1 MIRDSVLVSFIIHT
15 SPISFTC
22 AIALGRCSVSLS
34 LSRLWVRGYVKESD
48 LHRFNTN
55 SIYFFRLNTTKKIE
69 KRYIKYVSI
78 IYNRIVMRK
87 SMRNNRLAKIIK
99 NVLVGQ
105 VLYTILLI
113 FAHDF
118 TPRPIFLHMILL
130 LGGPNTDFWIW
141 FYSSVQWFV
150 HVILRCARTWYY
162 NVHSTT
168 FPSMQKHT
176 TS

>member
-1 MIRDSVLVSFIIHT
+1 MLVSLIHA
-15 SPISFTC
+15 SPISFPC
-22 AIALGRCSVSLS
+22 AIALGRCSASLS

-87 SMRNNRLAKIIK
+87 SRRNNRLVKIIK

-105 VLYTILLI
+105 VLYTIYPYVVVSLI
-113 FAHDF
+113 FFYADPF
-118 TPRPIFLHMILL
+118 SISILASYRSRK
-130 LGGPNTDFWIW
+130 T
-141 FYSSVQWFV
+141 SSSEV
-150 HVILRCARTWYY
+150 
-162 NVHSTT
+162 
-168 FPSMQKHT
+168 
-176 TS
+176 